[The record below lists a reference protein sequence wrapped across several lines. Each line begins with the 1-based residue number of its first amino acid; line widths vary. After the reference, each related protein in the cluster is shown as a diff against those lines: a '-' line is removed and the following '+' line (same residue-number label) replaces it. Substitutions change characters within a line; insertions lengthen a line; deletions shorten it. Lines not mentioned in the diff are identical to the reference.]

1 MNDISPAVE
10 ELAEGY
16 DECALSGLSRRE
28 LAVEVCVS
36 AAFLGVV
43 APTVLATDLAP
54 ELDVP
59 LMAALVLAYALMM
72 RIRFTIGF
80 GYTAPTQIVLIPML
94 LLLPAALVPLLVVV
108 GCTLGNLPE
117 YLTRR
122 RHPSRAL
129 LGVGDAWHAVG
140 PALVLV
146 LAGPVGVSLSNWP
159 VYLAALAAQFA
170 FDFGWSTLREWL
182 WMGIP
187 PRMQPSLFAWTF
199 LVDGLLSCIG
209 LLAALAG
216 RVDPAAALLVLPL
229 AGLLALFA
237 RERQARLDNAL
248 ELNRT
253 YRGTTLLLSDW
264 LEGAD
269 EYTGVH
275 SRDVVSL
282 SLAVADEM
290 ALPPARRR
298 LVEFGALLHD
308 VGKIAVPL
316 EIIHKAGPLDDEEW
330 AVIRCHTVEG
340 QRILDQVGGV
350 LGEVGRIVRSSHER
364 WDSRGYPDGLAGEA
378 IPLESSII
386 SCADAF
392 HAMTSDRPY
401 RRGRPLD
408 EALAELLRNSGTQFR
423 PEVVAV
429 LTRIV
434 EGDLRQRA
442 GDWSRA
448 RPRTPSPR
456 RSRTAH
462 PAGDGARA
470 GIPRDP

>member
-1 MNDISPAVE
+1 MGAPIQAVV
-10 ELAEGY
+10 LCGGVGARLRPLTY
-16 DECALSGLSRRE
+16 
-28 LAVEVCVS
+28 AV
-36 AAFLGVV
+36 
-43 APTVLATDLAP
+43 PKP
-54 ELDVP
+54 
-59 LMAALVLAYALMM
+59 
-72 RIRFTIGF
+72 
-80 GYTAPTQIVLIPML
+80 
-94 LLLPAALVPLLVVV
+94 LLPV
-108 GCTLGNLPE
+108 GGRPILEHILD
-117 YLTRR
+117 R
-122 RHPSRAL
+122 
-129 LGVGDAWHAVG
+129 
-140 PALVLV
+140 
-146 LAGPVGVSLSNWP
+146 LA
-159 VYLAALAAQFA
+159 
-170 FDFGWSTLREWL
+170 
-182 WMGIP
+182 
-187 PRMQPSLFAWTF
+187 
-199 LVDGLLSCIG
+199 
-209 LLAALAG
+209 
-216 RVDPAAALLVLPL
+216 AAALTEVAL
-229 AGLLALFA
+229 ATGF
-237 RERQARLDNAL
+237 RS
-248 ELNRT
+248 ELIEQHFGPA

-434 EGDLRQRA
+434 EGDLRQRGWRLVA
-442 GDWSRA
+442 S
-448 RPRTPSPR
+448 SPQD
-456 RSRTAH
+456 AL
-462 PAGDGARA
+462 AQAV
-470 GIPRDP
+470 